1 MTIEKTGG
9 PAPRGLPQVP
19 VEVTDDGYIRGIWPE
34 TQTITQEGQEIQVAQ
49 EQLGGKTY
57 TGAWYQYCGV
67 ESQENIEP
75 DYEAEDNLFRA
86 APGKYDWMDEV
97 YDEGER
103 IHIDDFDDY
112 DEWGNRIGDDGVGKP
127 ASVTWRS
134 QNAET
139 ALNVNV
145 IRSSR
150 IEEAVEN
157 SGDEW
162 LEASTDQGSS
172 RTSTSVRTSAV
183 SPTTRCS
190 RSRLGTTP
198 RTGSTASVTSQCTTR
213 SRSKRRCSSLVRGR
227 TSSRQ
232 TRGTPK
238 LRVPTGAALFSPLR
252 VQFPMSDDEGPADG
266 STAGDDAFAA
276 EIDRARA
283 LLDGEGGSRR
293 STSGSSATARSTP
306 RSPSGATVTRTTR
319 GSVRS
324 HCWPRTSGWS
334 RTRQASRPP
343 PSRAT
348 RRRSRDRSSGFRPA
362 PTTSL
367 RSRRSS
373 RVT

>member
-1 MTIEKTGG
+1 MSQSDKYPAESGRRRFVKGVVGGAALSGVGAMGSATVNTLTTSGGVGGGSTIAMTIEKTGG

-112 DEWGNRIGDDGVGKP
+112 DEWGNGIGDDGVGKP

-162 LEASTDQGSS
+162 LEASTDQGFVAYLNVCTHFCCIPDYKVLEESA
-172 RTSTSVRTSAV
+172 RYDAANGVYCVCHQSVYNPFT
-183 SPTTRCS
+183 
-190 RSRLGTTP
+190 LEE
-198 RTGSTASVTSQCTTR
+198 
-213 SRSKRRCSSLVRGR
+213 
-227 TSSRQ
+227 
-232 TRGTPK
+232 
-238 LRVPTGAALFSPLR
+238 ALFIARPR
-252 VQFPMSDDEGPADG
+252 PDE
-266 STAGDDAFAA
+266 
-276 EIDRARA
+276 
-283 LLDGEGGSRR
+283 
-293 STSGSSATARSTP
+293 
-306 RSPSGATVTRTTR
+306 
-319 GSVRS
+319 
-324 HCWPRTSGWS
+324 
-334 RTRQASRPP
+334 
-343 PSRAT
+343 
-348 RRRSRDRSSGFRPA
+348 
-362 PTTSL
+362 
-367 RSRRSS
+367 
-373 RVT
+373 

>member
-112 DEWGNRIGDDGVGKP
+112 DEWGNGIGDDGVGKP

-145 IRSSR
+145 IIRRR

-162 LEASTDQGSS
+162 LEASTDQGFVAYLNVCTHFCCIPDYKVLEESA
-172 RTSTSVRTSAV
+172 RYDAANGVYCVCHQSVYNPFT
-183 SPTTRCS
+183 
-190 RSRLGTTP
+190 LEE
-198 RTGSTASVTSQCTTR
+198 
-213 SRSKRRCSSLVRGR
+213 
-227 TSSRQ
+227 
-232 TRGTPK
+232 
-238 LRVPTGAALFSPLR
+238 ALFIARPR
-252 VQFPMSDDEGPADG
+252 PDE
-266 STAGDDAFAA
+266 
-276 EIDRARA
+276 
-283 LLDGEGGSRR
+283 
-293 STSGSSATARSTP
+293 
-306 RSPSGATVTRTTR
+306 
-319 GSVRS
+319 
-324 HCWPRTSGWS
+324 
-334 RTRQASRPP
+334 
-343 PSRAT
+343 
-348 RRRSRDRSSGFRPA
+348 
-362 PTTSL
+362 
-367 RSRRSS
+367 
-373 RVT
+373 